1 MDFLVDKVFSLK
13 AVPIFES
20 LPEASLLDVARIME
34 YEEFQKGEEFIRKG
48 DIAEDMYIIKKGKV
62 AVVDGDVILA
72 NLGEN
77 EIVGEL
83 AVLAPIRRTA
93 SVKALTDVILYRIE
107 REFFLDLLYE
117 KPEMMGDLIEILI
130 GRIMFL
136 NGELK
141 KYQSLL
147 TNKKS

>member
-147 TNKKS
+147 TTKKS